1 MIPSNLFASSIS
13 NIKSFSITALG
24 GIPFVGSILT
34 SETQE
39 FDEKHY
45 VLVPSLDGR
54 FVLYSARKLPAG
66 LPAHNELKKRRV
78 FHIHHES
85 ALDELK
91 RLLLKTEFSNIDR
104 AALRSGGVQRLN
116 DFADFL
122 DEAERTVSGGSLLVG
137 GLLAFVNPVA
147 GAAIVVNALMPSVGL
162 SLGRSGVKSAAEA
175 LSGLKERKAEKEAE
189 SKVLSQFK
197 DSLTI
202 VDVNPILSQLEGMLN
217 GQKHDG
223 QDLPLHID
231 LAMEGNAD
239 NACVVIAA
247 LHEVASQISQPKKL
261 LSWGEAPPV
270 SKSFSDFIE
279 LTKPYLNLCA
289 GISEK
294 GCNP

>member
-1 MIPSNLFASSIS
+1 MPS
-13 NIKSFSITALG
+13 
-24 GIPFVGSILT
+24 V
-34 SETQE
+34 
-39 FDEKHY
+39 
-45 VLVPSLDGR
+45 DGQ

-66 LPAHNELKKRRV
+66 VPAHNDLKKHRI
-78 FHIHHES
+78 FHLHHES

-91 RLLLKTEFSNIDR
+91 RQLLTTELSNIDR

-116 DFADFL
+116 DLADFL

-137 GLLAFVNPVA
+137 GLLAIVNPVA
-147 GAAIVVNALMPSVGL
+147 GAAIAVNALMPSVGL
-162 SLGRSGVKSAAEA
+162 SLGKSGVKSAAQA
-175 LSGLKERKAEKEAE
+175 LSGLKQRKAEKEAE

-202 VDVNPILSQLEGMLN
+202 VDVNPILAQLERMLN
-217 GQKHDG
+217 GEKHDVL
-223 QDLPLHID
+223 DVPLHID
-231 LAMEGNAD
+231 LAMESNAD

-247 LHEVASQISQPKKL
+247 VHEVASQISKPRKL
-261 LSWGEAPPV
+261 LNWTKPQPV

-279 LTKPYLNLCA
+279 LTKPYLNLCG

>member
-34 SETQE
+34 SERQE

-45 VLVPSLDGR
+45 VLVPSLDGL

-66 LPAHNELKKRRV
+66 VPAHNDLKKRRV

-91 RLLLKTEFSNIDR
+91 RQLLKSELSNIDR

-116 DFADFL
+116 DLADFL

-137 GLLAFVNPVA
+137 GLLAIVNPVA
-147 GAAIVVNALMPSVGL
+147 GAAIAVNALMPSIGL
-162 SLGRSGVKSAAEA
+162 SLGRTGVKSAAKA
-175 LSGLKERKAEKEAE
+175 LSGLKERRAEKDVE

-202 VDVNPILSQLEGMLN
+202 VDVNPILSQLEKMLN
-217 GQKHDG
+217 GEKPDA
-223 QDLPLHID
+223 QDLPLHVD
-231 LAMEGNAD
+231 LAMESNAD

-247 LHEVASQISQPKKL
+247 VHEVLSQISQPKKL
-261 LSWGEAPPV
+261 LSWGKTPPV
-270 SKSFSDFIE
+270 SKSFSDFLE
-279 LTKPYLNLCA
+279 LTKPYLNLCQ